1 MCQQNGLIF
10 QLRGVGDL
18 LNVIRL
24 VPPMTTSDVEIDR
37 ALSIMRDAIA
47 AVSVRRRAAAE

>member
-1 MCQQNGLIF
+1 
-10 QLRGVGDL
+10 

-24 VPPMTTSDVEIDR
+24 VPPMTTSDAEIGR

-47 AVSVRRRAAAE
+47 AVSARGRRTAAAAE